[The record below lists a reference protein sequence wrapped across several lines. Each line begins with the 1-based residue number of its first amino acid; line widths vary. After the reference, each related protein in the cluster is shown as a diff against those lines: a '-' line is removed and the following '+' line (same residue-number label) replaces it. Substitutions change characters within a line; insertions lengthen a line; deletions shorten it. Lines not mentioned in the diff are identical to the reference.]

1 MCAVVLLATGC
12 GSGPAEIDAP
22 HLSAADAQACKD
34 FVADLPATVSGEKSH
49 EISGDTEYGAAW
61 GDPAI
66 VLTCGVDEPTDF
78 TDTSTC
84 VQADGVG
91 WFVPDAVLLADDDS
105 LDVTM
110 TAVGYR
116 PRVQVFLPGEYRP
129 EGFAAAAAEIGDV
142 VGRDLEKVESC
153 K

>member
-1 MCAVVLLATGC
+1 VTGC
-12 GSGPAEIDAP
+12 SSGPAEIDAP
-22 HLSAADAQACKD
+22 DLSAADAQACQE
-34 FVADLPATVSGEKSH
+34 FVDDLPPTVSGEESH
-49 EISGDTEYGAAW
+49 DITGDTTYGAAW

-91 WFVPDAVLLADDDS
+91 WFVPDAVLLADDES
-105 LDVTM
+105 LDITM

-116 PRVQVFLPGEYRP
+116 PRVQVFLPGDYRP
-129 EGFAAAAAEIGDV
+129 EGFAAAASEIGRV
-142 VGRDLEKVESC
+142 VDRDLEQVEPC

>member
-1 MCAVVLLATGC
+1 VLALAGC

-22 HLSAADAQACKD
+22 DLSAADARACEQLVD
-34 FVADLPATVSGEKSH
+34 DLPSTVSGQESH
-49 EISGDTEYGAAW
+49 EVTGDTAYGAAW

-84 VQADGVG
+84 VQADDVG

-105 LDVTM
+105 LDITM
-110 TAVGYR
+110 TAVGYQ
-116 PRVQVFLPGEYRP
+116 PRVQVFLPGDYRP
-129 EGFAAAAAEIGDV
+129 EGFAAAASEIGEV
-142 VGRDLEKVESC
+142 VSRDLEEVEPC